1 MIPELNEQIVKF
13 TPKQMNVQVKLSDFM
28 QVTRIRIKMLV
39 TFGNVTDQIK
49 FYSFFTNELF
59 DINCTAAFCD
69 MTYDIFLTKPFSSTI
84 NSFCNHNLPHTL
96 TES

>member
-13 TPKQMNVQVKLSDFM
+13 TPKQTNVQVKLSDFM

-49 FYSFFTNELF
+49 FLQTN
-59 DINCTAAFCD
+59 
-69 MTYDIFLTKPFSSTI
+69 YLTLIVLLLSAI
-84 NSFCNHNLPHTL
+84 
-96 TES
+96 